1 MHNETQIQQTG
12 SKQMSDL
19 VKQEASNLPAEN
31 QATAMMQIISRAAA
45 DPACD
50 LDKMER
56 LLSMKERIDKEENS
70 RQFNADMASMQIE
83 MPSVAERGTGHNI
96 KYATFEDIN
105 DVAKPIMSKYGFA
118 VSFKVVE
125 TDKGVRVTGLLLHRS
140 GHREETEMTFP
151 SDTSGSKNAVQ
162 AIGSSISYAKRYIMC
177 AMLNITTRGEDDN
190 GFAAVPFAPI
200 TAMQAQQIS
209 SLLEK
214 CKEETQARFVERF
227 GDPKDTPKSEFNE
240 RLAQVRSAH
249 ARDNAGD
256 DNGNN

>member
-1 MHNETQIQQTG
+1 MT
-12 SKQMSDL
+12 SL
-19 VKQEASNLPAEN
+19 VKQENNSLPAES

-45 DPACD
+45 DPSCD

-56 LLSMKERIDKEENS
+56 LLGMKERIDKEENS

-83 MPSVAERGTGHNI
+83 MPSVAERGSGHNI

-125 TDKGVRVTGLLLHRS
+125 TDRGVRVTGLLLHRS

-162 AIGSSISYAKRYIMC
+162 ALGSSISYAKRYIMS

-190 GFAAVPFAPI
+190 GFAAVPDAIVSFS
-200 TAMQAQQIS
+200 QAAELNA
-209 SLLEK
+209 LLSR
-214 CKEETQARFVERF
+214 CKPETQTGVSNIY
-227 GDPKDTPKSEFNE
+227 GDLETLSKSDFNKVM
-240 RLAQVRSAH
+240 AQLKKAVQ
-249 ARDNAGD
+249 RDEAKQD
-256 DNGNN
+256 ADN

>member
-1 MHNETQIQQTG
+1 MTG
-12 SKQMSDL
+12 L
-19 VKQEASNLPAEN
+19 IKQENSNLPVES

-70 RQFNADMASMQIE
+70 RQFNSDMASMQIE

-125 TDKGVRVTGLLLHRS
+125 TDRGVRVTGLLLHRS

-162 AIGSSISYAKRYIMC
+162 ALGSSISYAKRYIMS

-190 GFAAVPFAPI
+190 GFAAVPDAIVSFS
-200 TAMQAQQIS
+200 QAAELNA
-209 SLLEK
+209 LLAR
-214 CKEETQARFVERF
+214 CKPETQTGVSNIY
-227 GDPKDTPKSEFNE
+227 GDLETLSKSDFNKVM
-240 RLAQVRSAH
+240 AQLKKAVQ
-249 ARDNAGD
+249 RDEAKQD
-256 DNGNN
+256 ADN

>member
-1 MHNETQIQQTG
+1 MTG
-12 SKQMSDL
+12 L
-19 VKQEASNLPAEN
+19 IKQENSNLPTES

-125 TDKGVRVTGLLLHRS
+125 TERGVRVTGLLLHRS

-162 AIGSSISYAKRYIMC
+162 ALGSSISYAKRYIMS

-190 GFAAVPFAPI
+190 GFAAVPDAIVSFS
-200 TAMQAQQIS
+200 QAAELNA
-209 SLLEK
+209 LLAR
-214 CKEETQARFVERF
+214 CKPETQDGVKKIY
-227 GDPKDTPKSEFNE
+227 GDLETLGKSGFNKAM
-240 RLAQVRSAH
+240 AQLKKAV
-249 ARDNAGD
+249 ARDEAKQD
-256 DNGNN
+256 ADN

>member
-1 MHNETQIQQTG
+1 MIELIE
-12 SKQMSDL
+12 
-19 VKQEASNLPAEN
+19 QEKSVLPIES

-125 TDKGVRVTGLLLHRS
+125 TDRGVRVTGLLLHRS

-162 AIGSSISYAKRYIMC
+162 ALGSSISYAKRYIMS

-190 GFAAVPFAPI
+190 GFAAVPDAIVSFS
-200 TAMQAQQIS
+200 QAAELNA
-209 SLLEK
+209 LLAR
-214 CKEETQARFVERF
+214 CKPETQDGVKKIY
-227 GDPKDTPKSEFNE
+227 GDLETLGKSEFNKAM
-240 RLAQVRSAH
+240 AQLKKAV
-249 ARDNAGD
+249 ARDEAKQD
-256 DNGNN
+256 ADN

>member
-1 MHNETQIQQTG
+1 MT
-12 SKQMSDL
+12 DL
-19 VKQEASNLPAEN
+19 VKQENSGLPAES
-31 QATAMMQIISRAAA
+31 QAAAMMQIISRAAA

-70 RQFNADMASMQIE
+70 RQFNADMASMQTE
-83 MPSVAERGTGHNI
+83 MPSIAERGVGHNI
-96 KYATFEDIN
+96 RYATFEDIN

-125 TDKGVRVTGLLLHRS
+125 TERGVKVTGILLHRS

-162 AIGSSISYAKRYIMC
+162 ALGSSISYAKRYIMC

-190 GFAAVPFAPI
+190 GFAAVPEA
-200 TAMQAQQIS
+200 TVSLAQAAELKA
-209 SLLEK
+209 LLSR
-214 CKEETQARFVERF
+214 CKPETQSGVHNIY
-227 GDPKDTPKSEFNE
+227 GDLEALRKSDFN
-240 RLAQVRSAH
+240 RVLAQLKKAVQ
-249 ARDNAGD
+249 RDEASQNE
-256 DNGNN
+256 NN

>member
-1 MHNETQIQQTG
+1 MTELIE
-12 SKQMSDL
+12 
-19 VKQEASNLPAEN
+19 QEKSALPIES

-56 LLSMKERIDKEENS
+56 LLSMKERIDKEESS

-118 VSFKVVE
+118 ISFKVIDVE
-125 TDKGVRVTGLLLHRS
+125 KGARVTGLLLHRS

-151 SDTSGSKNAVQ
+151 SDTSGAKNAVQ
-162 AIGSSISYAKRYIMC
+162 ALGSSISYAKRYIMC

-190 GFAAVPFAPI
+190 GFAAVPDATVSFS
-200 TAMQAQQIS
+200 QAAELNA
-209 SLLEK
+209 LLAR
-214 CKEETQARFVERF
+214 CKPETQEGVKKIY
-227 GDPKDTPKSEFNE
+227 GDLETLGKSEFNKAM
-240 RLAQVRSAH
+240 AQLKKAV
-249 ARDNAGD
+249 ARDEDKQDA
-256 DNGNN
+256 DN

>member
-1 MHNETQIQQTG
+1 MTELIN
-12 SKQMSDL
+12 
-19 VKQEASNLPAEN
+19 QENNKLPVES
-31 QATAMMQIISRAAA
+31 QAAAMMQIISRAAA

-50 LDKMER
+50 MDKMER

-70 RQFNADMASMQIE
+70 RQFNSDMASMQIE
-83 MPSVAERGTGHNI
+83 MPSIAERGTGHNI

-190 GFAAVPFAPI
+190 GFAAVPFAPL
-200 TAMQAQQIS
+200 TEMQQQTIQN
-209 SLLEK
+209 LLDK
-214 CKEETQARFVERF
+214 CKESTQANFKKVYGEVNEISKADF
-227 GDPKDTPKSEFNE
+227 NKVASEL
-240 RLAQVRSAH
+240 RAAVK
-249 ARDNAGD
+249 RDGVA
-256 DNGNN
+256 

>member
-1 MHNETQIQQTG
+1 MTELIEHDNQ
-12 SKQMSDL
+12 S
-19 VKQEASNLPAEN
+19 APPAN

-83 MPSVAERGTGHNI
+83 MPSVAERGDGHNI

-125 TDKGVRVTGLLLHRS
+125 TDRGVRVTGLLLHRS

-162 AIGSSISYAKRYIMC
+162 ALGSSISYAKRYIMS

-190 GFAAVPFAPI
+190 GFAAVPDATVSFS
-200 TAMQAQQIS
+200 QAAELNA
-209 SLLEK
+209 LLAR
-214 CKEETQARFVERF
+214 CKPETQTGVSNIY
-227 GDPKDTPKSEFNE
+227 GDLETLSKSDFNKVM
-240 RLAQVRSAH
+240 AQLKKAVQ
-249 ARDNAGD
+249 RDEAKQD
-256 DNGNN
+256 ADN

>member
-1 MHNETQIQQTG
+1 MTG
-12 SKQMSDL
+12 L
-19 VKQEASNLPAEN
+19 IKQENSNLPTES

-125 TDKGVRVTGLLLHRS
+125 TDRGVRVTGLLLHRS

-162 AIGSSISYAKRYIMC
+162 ALGSSISYAKRYIMS

-190 GFAAVPFAPI
+190 GFAAVPDAIVSFS
-200 TAMQAQQIS
+200 QAAELNA
-209 SLLEK
+209 LLAR
-214 CKEETQARFVERF
+214 CKPETQDGVKKIY
-227 GDPKDTPKSEFNE
+227 GDLETLGKSEFNKAM
-240 RLAQVRSAH
+240 AQLKKAV
-249 ARDNAGD
+249 ARDEAKQD
-256 DNGNN
+256 ADN

>member
-1 MHNETQIQQTG
+1 
-12 SKQMSDL
+12 
-19 VKQEASNLPAEN
+19 
-31 QATAMMQIISRAAA
+31 MMQIISRAAA

-125 TDKGVRVTGLLLHRS
+125 TDRGVRVTGPCYC
-140 GHREETEMTFP
+140 T
-151 SDTSGSKNAVQ
+151 AQ
-162 AIGSSISYAKRYIMC
+162 ATAKK
-177 AMLNITTRGEDDN
+177 
-190 GFAAVPFAPI
+190 
-200 TAMQAQQIS
+200 Q
-209 SLLEK
+209 K
-214 CKEETQARFVERF
+214 
-227 GDPKDTPKSEFNE
+227 
-240 RLAQVRSAH
+240 
-249 ARDNAGD
+249 
-256 DNGNN
+256 

>member
-1 MHNETQIQQTG
+1 MTG
-12 SKQMSDL
+12 L
-19 VKQEASNLPAEN
+19 VKQENNNLPAEN

-162 AIGSSISYAKRYIMC
+162 ALGSSISYAKRYIMS
-177 AMLNITTRGEDDN
+177 AMLNITTRSEDDN
-190 GFAAVPFAPI
+190 GFAAVPDAIVSFS
-200 TAMQAQQIS
+200 QAAELNA
-209 SLLEK
+209 LLAR
-214 CKEETQARFVERF
+214 CKPETQDGVKKIY
-227 GDPKDTPKSEFNE
+227 GDLETLGKSEFNKAM
-240 RLAQVRSAH
+240 AQLKKAV
-249 ARDNAGD
+249 ARDEAKQD
-256 DNGNN
+256 ADN

>member
-1 MHNETQIQQTG
+1 MTG
-12 SKQMSDL
+12 L
-19 VKQEASNLPAEN
+19 VKQENSNLQVEN

-125 TDKGVRVTGLLLHRS
+125 TDRGVRVTGLLLHRS

-162 AIGSSISYAKRYIMC
+162 ALGSSISYAKRYIMS

-190 GFAAVPFAPI
+190 GFAAVPDATVSFS
-200 TAMQAQQIS
+200 QAAELNA
-209 SLLEK
+209 LLAR
-214 CKEETQARFVERF
+214 CKPETQTGVSNIY
-227 GDPKDTPKSEFNE
+227 GDLETLSKSDFNKVM
-240 RLAQVRSAH
+240 AQLKKAVQ
-249 ARDNAGD
+249 RDEAKQD
-256 DNGNN
+256 ADN

>member
-1 MHNETQIQQTG
+1 MTG
-12 SKQMSDL
+12 L
-19 VKQEASNLPAEN
+19 VKKENSNLPVEN

-70 RQFNADMASMQIE
+70 RQFNADMDSMQIE

-125 TDKGVRVTGLLLHRS
+125 TDRGVRVTGLLLHRS

-162 AIGSSISYAKRYIMC
+162 ALGSSISYAKRYIMS

-190 GFAAVPFAPI
+190 GFAAVPDAIVSFS
-200 TAMQAQQIS
+200 QAAELNA
-209 SLLEK
+209 LLAR
-214 CKEETQARFVERF
+214 CKPETQTGVSNIY
-227 GDPKDTPKSEFNE
+227 GDLETLSKSDFNKVM
-240 RLAQVRSAH
+240 AQLKKAVR
-249 ARDNAGD
+249 RDEAKQD
-256 DNGNN
+256 ADN

>member
-1 MHNETQIQQTG
+1 MTG
-12 SKQMSDL
+12 L
-19 VKQEASNLPAEN
+19 VKQENNNLPIES
-31 QATAMMQIISRAAA
+31 QAAAMMQIISRAAA

-118 VSFKVVE
+118 ISFKVVE
-125 TDKGVRVTGLLLHRS
+125 VEKGVRVTGLLLHRS

-162 AIGSSISYAKRYIMC
+162 ALGSSISYAKRYIMC

-190 GFAAVPFAPI
+190 GFAAVPDATVSFA
-200 TAMQAQQIS
+200 QAAELNA
-209 SLLEK
+209 LLAR
-214 CKEETQARFVERF
+214 CKPETQEGVKKIY
-227 GDPKDTPKSEFNE
+227 GDLETLSKSDFNKAM
-240 RLAQVRSAH
+240 AQLKKAV
-249 ARDNAGD
+249 ARDEAKQD
-256 DNGNN
+256 ADN

>member
-1 MHNETQIQQTG
+1 MTELIEHDNQNVQQ
-12 SKQMSDL
+12 
-19 VKQEASNLPAEN
+19 AN

-125 TDKGVRVTGLLLHRS
+125 TERGVRVTGLLLHRS

-162 AIGSSISYAKRYIMC
+162 ALGSSISYAKRYIMS

-190 GFAAVPFAPI
+190 GFAAVPDAIVSFS
-200 TAMQAQQIS
+200 QAAELNA
-209 SLLEK
+209 LLAR
-214 CKEETQARFVERF
+214 CKPETQTGVSNIY
-227 GDPKDTPKSEFNE
+227 GDLGTLSKSDFNKVM
-240 RLAQVRSAH
+240 AQLKKAVQ
-249 ARDNAGD
+249 RDEAKQD
-256 DNGNN
+256 ADN

>member
-1 MHNETQIQQTG
+1 MT
-12 SKQMSDL
+12 DL
-19 VKQEASNLPAEN
+19 VKQEARNLPVES
-31 QATAMMQIISRAAA
+31 QAAAMMQIISRAAA

-83 MPSVAERGTGHNI
+83 MPSIAERGTGHNI

-105 DVAKPIMSKYGFA
+105 DVAKPILSKYGFA

-125 TDKGVRVTGLLLHRS
+125 TEKGVRVTGLLLHRS

-162 AIGSSISYAKRYIMC
+162 ALGSSISYAKRYIMC

-190 GFAAVPFAPI
+190 GLAAVPFAPI

-209 SLLEK
+209 NLLEQ

-240 RLAQVRSAH
+240 RLAQVKSAH
-249 ARDNAGD
+249 ARDNAGEN
-256 DNGNN
+256 NGNN

>member
-1 MHNETQIQQTG
+1 MTG
-12 SKQMSDL
+12 L
-19 VKQEASNLPAEN
+19 IEQENNNLPAEN

-56 LLSMKERIDKEENS
+56 LLDMKERIDKDENS

-125 TDKGVRVTGLLLHRS
+125 TDRGVRVTGLLLHRS

-162 AIGSSISYAKRYIMC
+162 ALGSSISYAKRYIMC

-190 GFAAVPFAPI
+190 GFAAVPDA
-200 TAMQAQQIS
+200 TVSSAQAS
-209 SLLEK
+209 ELNALLAR
-214 CKEETQARFVERF
+214 CKPETQDGVKKIYGELESLS
-227 GDPKDTPKSEFNE
+227 KSDFNKVM
-240 RLAQVRSAH
+240 AQLKKAV
-249 ARDNAGD
+249 ARDEAKQD
-256 DNGNN
+256 ADN

>member
-1 MHNETQIQQTG
+1 MT
-12 SKQMSDL
+12 SL
-19 VKQEASNLPAEN
+19 VKQENNNLPIES

-56 LLSMKERIDKEENS
+56 LLGMKERIDKEENS

-118 VSFKVVE
+118 ISFKVVE
-125 TDKGVRVTGLLLHRS
+125 TDRGVRVTGLLLHRS

-162 AIGSSISYAKRYIMC
+162 ALGSSISYAKRYIMS

-190 GFAAVPFAPI
+190 GFAAVPDATVSFA
-200 TAMQAQQIS
+200 QAS
-209 SLLEK
+209 ELNALLAR
-214 CKEETQARFVERF
+214 CKPETQKGVSNIY
-227 GDPKDTPKSEFNE
+227 GDLETLGKSEFNKVM
-240 RLAQVRSAH
+240 AQLKKAV
-249 ARDNAGD
+249 ARDEAKQD
-256 DNGNN
+256 ADN

>member
-1 MHNETQIQQTG
+1 MTG
-12 SKQMSDL
+12 L
-19 VKQEASNLPAEN
+19 VKQENSNLPIES

-56 LLSMKERIDKEENS
+56 LLIMKERIDKEENS
-70 RQFNADMASMQIE
+70 RQFNSDMASMQIE

-105 DVAKPIMSKYGFA
+105 DVAKPIMSRYGFA

-125 TDKGVRVTGLLLHRS
+125 TDRGVRVTGLLLHRS

-162 AIGSSISYAKRYIMC
+162 ALGSSISYAKRYIMS

-190 GFAAVPFAPI
+190 GYAAVPVAKV
-200 TAMQAQQIS
+200 TAMQALSIR
-209 SLLEK
+209 SLLER
-214 CKEETQARFVERF
+214 CSPALKEGFLNIEGQPEDIDRGRY
-227 GDPKDTPKSEFNE
+227 SEVLS
-240 RLAQVRSAH
+240 RLKMEMDMQS
-249 ARDNAGD
+249 
-256 DNGNN
+256 

>member
-1 MHNETQIQQTG
+1 MTG
-12 SKQMSDL
+12 L
-19 VKQEASNLPAEN
+19 VKQENNNLPTES
-31 QATAMMQIISRAAA
+31 QATTMMQIISRAAA

-83 MPSVAERGTGHNI
+83 MPSIAERGNGHNI

-125 TDKGVRVTGLLLHRS
+125 TEKGVRVTGLLLHRS

-162 AIGSSISYAKRYIMC
+162 ALGSSISYAKRYIMC

-190 GFAAVPFAPI
+190 GFAAVPVAKV
-200 TAMQAQQIS
+200 TAMQALSIQ
-209 SLLEK
+209 SLLER
-214 CKEETQARFVERF
+214 CPPALKEGFLNIEGSPENIDRGRYSEVLSKLKAEMQAW
-227 GDPKDTPKSEFNE
+227 K
-240 RLAQVRSAH
+240 
-249 ARDNAGD
+249 
-256 DNGNN
+256 